1 MTEELLTCGEYA
13 GSAAAPEADHEGDPG
28 HADGPHFGGAL
39 FGRRVLFAASASA
52 RSLAATGAQAS
63 GQGAV
68 AAGRSSASARGNA
81 AGTSPPDDASGNPA
95 RGSSGNGV
103 LKPRDSTRGKPGDPV
118 TARTTQTARTGG
130 NHSQRER
137 FDTDR
142 KRESAEGQTGSSMGI
157 VFDQAV
163 TRDRHEIPLPH
174 IGIRWWLPR
183 RRAPQ
188 AVPGRQA
195 P

>member
-1 MTEELLTCGEYA
+1 MESTRGLPPRPRLTTEEIPA
-13 GSAAAPEADHEGDPG
+13 MPMG
-28 HADGPHFGGAL
+28 HIFGGAL
-39 FGRRVLFAASASA
+39 LGCCVLFAASASA

-68 AAGRSSASARGNA
+68 AADRSSASARGTA
-81 AGTSPPDDASGNPA
+81 AGTSPPDDASRNPA

-103 LKPRDSTRGKPGDPV
+103 LPSGDSTRGKPGDPV
-118 TARTTQTARTGG
+118 TARTTETARTGG